1 MDGAEMNK
9 KKLEQKVLDIEENA
23 IELDAS
29 LQKLNLLTSD
39 LREDYFCFDE
49 HKDAD
54 EVLCYY
60 KNASIKC
67 DMLKDYVNK
76 SQELIKDISYLV
88 GTALGR
94 KLDVYDEYN
103 SDMAHS

>member
-9 KKLEQKVLDIEENA
+9 KKLKQKVLDIEENA
-23 IELDAS
+23 LELEKS

-67 DMLKDYVNK
+67 DMLKDYIY
-76 SQELIKDISYLV
+76 ELQAIANNINCLTNV
-88 GTALGR
+88 ILGR
-94 KLDVYDEYN
+94 N
-103 SDMAHS
+103 MAHS